1 MTDNSFKRKLGTV
14 GDAVAAPSRKLLGG
28 MRLTA
33 KFAVIGVVLIAP
45 LLFVVQRYAAS
56 QNASAAFSKL
66 EETGMDYVS
75 PAFALEVALVDAR
88 SAAVRGEA
96 IDADALRTAM
106 AALDAV
112 DARIGSEVAASD
124 AWGTLRAD
132 IDTLIDTSPADVEA
146 AFTAW
151 SGVVN
156 SAAALVSTAADGSN
170 LTLDPDLDSFYLMD
184 TSTTKTPAL
193 IAAVGVMIDLP
204 ALDAEAH
211 AADLTIAQVRI
222 SDAVGAIGAGFAKT
236 VGATADATVASEIE
250 TSGAALQSAYDTRDE
265 AGGYNRLRDAAI
277 STAEV
282 SSRNLNVLLD
292 TRIDGIVGKRNL
304 TLWVSAFA
312 IVLALWLFAGF
323 YQSITR
329 GVKAILVA
337 LQAAAT
343 GDLTARA
350 NVTTKEEIGEM
361 SDALDKALDGVA
373 TALGAVS
380 ARTDQVVGNASSL
393 TDVGGSLQADSA
405 RAVFHADT
413 VANLAKD
420 LQGDTERTLA
430 EVTTVKDVL
439 GEVTFATEQL
449 DGDMQAVSAASAELT
464 AAVRDVA
471 KVADETQRRASDAV
485 AQVGVAK
492 NVVMSLTAAAD
503 EIGGIVE
510 LIEDIAEQT
519 NLLALNATVEA
530 ARAGEAGRSFAVV
543 AAEVKNL
550 ATATT
555 AATERIRDSISAVQQ
570 GSNDAAN
577 AISEVVTVIDGISE
591 GQITVAAAVEEE
603 MAMADEIGRSVAR
616 SAAGIRDITVSVGAI
631 NASLDSVRTATENVS
646 STAHRAASA
655 GAEMASTARS
665 NVAAA
670 TQTGASAHEL
680 NGTAAALQSA
690 VSRFV
695 ITPKGKSGQASN
707 AGSSARDNKVGT
719 SGKKNSKNSKNSKS
733 DTSSNHSAS
742 DDAYA
747 TAGSTK

>member
-1 MTDNSFKRKLGTV
+1 MTDITFKRKIGTV
-14 GDAVAAPSRKLLGG
+14 GDAIAAPSRTLLGG

-33 KFAVIGVVLIAP
+33 KFAVIGFVLIAP
-45 LLFVVQRYAAS
+45 LLFVVQRYASS
-56 QNASAAFSKL
+56 QNASADFSGL
-66 EETGMDYVS
+66 EQTGMEYVT

-88 SAAVRGEA
+88 SAAVQGLEV
-96 IDADALRTAM
+96 DAAAVRAAM
-106 AALDAV
+106 ATV
-112 DARIGSEVAASD
+112 DGVDTRIGDTIATSET
-124 AWGTLRAD
+124 WGKLSAE
-132 IDTLIDTSPADVEA
+132 IDGLLQSPPTDPDE

-151 SGVVN
+151 SSVVN
-156 SAAALVSTAADGSN
+156 QSAGLVSTAADGSN

-184 TSTTKTPAL
+184 ASTTKTPAL
-193 IAAVGVMIDLP
+193 IAAVGVMIDLQS
-204 ALDAEAH
+204 LDAELH
-211 AADLTIAQVRI
+211 ADDATVAKVRI
-222 SDAVGAIGAGFAKT
+222 DDAVGAITAGFAKT
-236 VGATADATVASEIE
+236 IGATADSNVASEIE
-250 TSGAALQSAYDTRDE
+250 AASASLSAAYDTRED
-265 AGGYNRLRDAAI
+265 AGGYSRLRDATIA
-277 STAEV
+277 TAEI
-282 SSRNLNVLLD
+282 SSRNLGVLLQ
-292 TRIDGIVGKRNL
+292 TRIDGIVSKRDL
-304 TLWVSAFA
+304 TLWVSGIS

-329 GVKAILVA
+329 GVRAILTA

-350 NVTTKEEIGEM
+350 NVTTKEEIGDM
-361 SDALDKALDGVA
+361 SAALDKALEGVA
-373 TALGAVS
+373 SALGAVS
-380 ARTDQVVGNASSL
+380 SRTDQVVGNASAL
-393 TDVGGSLQADSA
+393 TDVGGSLQSDSA

-413 VANLAKD
+413 VANLARD

-430 EVTTVKDVL
+430 EVTSVKDVL
-439 GEVTFATEQL
+439 GEVNFAAEQL
-449 DGDMQAVSAASAELT
+449 DADMQAVSAASAELT

-471 KVADETQRRASDAV
+471 KVADETQRRATDAV

-492 NVVMSLTAAAD
+492 HVVMSLTAAAD

-570 GSNDAAN
+570 GSNDAAQ

-616 SAAGIRDITVSVGAI
+616 GAAGIRDITASVGSI
-631 NASLDSVRTATENVS
+631 NSSIDSVKAATENVS
-646 STAHRAASA
+646 STAQRAATA

-670 TQTGASAHEL
+670 TQTGASAQEL

-690 VSRFV
+690 VARFV
-695 ITPKGKSGQASN
+695 LTPQKAVATTRSS
-707 AGSSARDNKVGT
+707 GSSGSAGKNGNGKNGKNGT
-719 SGKKNSKNSKNSKS
+719 SKNSKNSKQQNR
-733 DTSSNHSAS
+733 TS
-742 DDAYA
+742 DDALA